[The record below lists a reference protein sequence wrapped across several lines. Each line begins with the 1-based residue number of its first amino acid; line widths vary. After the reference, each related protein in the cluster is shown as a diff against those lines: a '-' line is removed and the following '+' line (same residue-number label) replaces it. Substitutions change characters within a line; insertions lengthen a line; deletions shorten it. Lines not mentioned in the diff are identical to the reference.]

1 MSGLIVCIDWSE
13 VHEGQIEQLRAAM
26 KGLVEFVEANES
38 RPLAYH
44 VYFSADDRIMTVLQM
59 HPDAESMEHHMRVAA
74 EEFAKVKDMLSLS
87 AIDIYGSPSDAL
99 LEQLHKKAQLLGEA
113 AVTVHDRHA
122 GFTRVS
128 AADDGDHR

>member
-1 MSGLIVCIDWSE
+1 MSDFIVCIDWSE
-13 VHEGQIEQLRAAM
+13 VHDGKLDQLRVAM

-44 VYFSADDRIMTVLQM
+44 VYFSADGKKMTVLQM
-59 HPDAESMEHHMRVAA
+59 HPDAASMEYHMRVAA
-74 EEFAKVKDMLSLS
+74 AEFAKVKDLLSLS

-99 LEQLHKKAQLLGEA
+99 LAQLQKKAELLGGEGV
-113 AVTVHDRHA
+113 AVHEFHA

-128 AADDGDHR
+128 ADEDGDPR